1 MSFDLKTKIENRVKN
16 TFKLIESK
24 SNDDLI

>member
-1 MSFDLKTKIENRVKN
+1 MSFDLKTKIENRVKD
-16 TFKLIESK
+16 TFKFIEFK